1 MVLSV
6 RVERSRGGRGL
17 RTGGLRTGGLRTGA
31 CGRSVAGI
39 KEGP

>member
-17 RTGGLRTGGLRTGA
+17 RTGGLRTGA